1 MQKSQIALVQ
11 TKLIDINEQVSREID
26 VFLSSPLLTICY
38 SPSDKE
44 VAYKNQL
51 MEHSKKQ
58 SYGEMME
65 MVRNKY
71 TLNLRTMHSTLAQQ
85 IRECEDKNGDIRFIS
100 RTAMSKFENIDKVV
114 YSLEKVDAV

>member
-1 MQKSQIALVQ
+1 
-11 TKLIDINEQVSREID
+11 
-26 VFLSSPLLTICY
+26 
-38 SPSDKE
+38 
-44 VAYKNQL
+44 

-71 TLNLRTMHSTLAQQ
+71 TLNLRAMHSTLAQQ
-85 IRECEDKNGDIRFIS
+85 IRECEEKNGDIRFIS